1 MHLFAAKPG
10 GFVDDEGIVDL
21 QQDPAEVVILSAADS
36 SLSALAQAVDRLGD
50 GYPSVRLA
58 NWMNLVK
65 PAAYDL
71 YEDRVLEPAHLV
83 IASLLGGSAYWQYGH
98 ERLLAWAAADSRR
111 RLILVP
117 GCDAPDDAL
126 LAASSVSF
134 EAAHRVWRYLRE
146 GGADN
151 AEQLLRF
158 VAAECLT
165 ERQRER
171 LKERLDAESLNER
184 CEQGPATPLDWRE
197 PKEIPAALL
206 YEPATLADWR
216 QRRDPS
222 RPVCLLLF
230 YRSHLQG
237 ANTAVLDG
245 LIEALRDRGL
255 APLAVAVA
263 SLKEDACIAFVNH
276 LIEQTGAGL
285 VVNTTGFSVNREP
298 DEGEVAG
305 DTQDGAFTGERNGL
319 FVGRPVVLQAI
330 LASSPEDDWRDKA
343 AGLHSRDVAMQVVL
357 PEMDG
362 RIITRAVGFK
372 AESHYSERCQLT
384 VTRHRL
390 HPERATFVAEL
401 ARRYARLRHTA
412 NADKRL
418 ALVLA
423 NYPTRDGRIG
433 NGVGLD
439 TPASTLNL
447 LRALEAAGYPLD
459 DLPADGDAL
468 IRRLQG
474 SVTNDPQ
481 SLAWRGSW
489 QSLGVDDY
497 LAWFR
502 TLPATLQEAVWR
514 RWGAPEDDPKHRQG
528 RLLIAGIRLGE
539 TFVGI
544 QPSRD
549 ISDAPDADPTRSY
562 HDTELVPP
570 HSYLAF
576 YLWLREHYRV
586 DAVIHVGK
594 HGSLEWLPGKS
605 TALSAECW
613 PDVALGPLPHFYP
626 FIVND
631 PGEGAQAKRRSQA
644 VIIDHLMPPLARAE
658 LYGDLAELE
667 SLTDEYYQALGMD
680 PRREALLR
688 ERILAHLRRTGIESE
703 LSQSAGVNGDSASSC
718 EETSGQ
724 SDDERLLNELDTYLC
739 DIKEAQIRHG
749 LHVLGTLPPA
759 EKRAA
764 TLVAILRL
772 PRGEGPERQGLLHA
786 LADDLGLRDGE
797 KPHQRFDPLAAGAEP
812 WQGLR
817 PAALAEL
824 NDAPWRSGADTR
836 ERLEGLAERLVE
848 GFVLES
854 GDLVGLARDY
864 PATAALCR
872 YARDGLWAAMRHGA
886 EREIGA
892 LLDGLDGRFVPPGP
906 SGAPSR
912 GRLDVL
918 PTGRNFFSIDNRAVP
933 SPAAWSLGEAS
944 AQAFIERYLQDHGDY
959 PRRLGLSIW
968 GTATMRTGGDDIAQ
982 ALALMGV
989 RPIWSLGSQR
999 VLDVEVIPSTL
1010 LGRPRVDVTLRV
1022 SGFFRD
1028 AFPHVIRL
1036 FDTAVRAVANYHEP
1050 GNGNT
1055 IRAAVEAR
1063 RDELEAA
1070 GLSPEAADQEAGYR
1084 VFGSKPGE
1092 YGTGLDRL
1100 VDACAWE
1107 STDDLAEAYLAASAY
1122 AYGQFSDS
1130 GTGARRAFESQ
1141 MEGLQAVMHNQD
1153 NREHDILDSSTYY
1166 AFQGGMANAGRAL
1179 GGEAPAIYHADHA
1192 NPARPRI
1199 RSLKEELARVVRS
1212 RVLNPKWIEAM
1223 REHGYKGAFEM
1234 AATVD
1239 YLFGFD
1245 ATTDLVAD
1253 YQYAQ
1258 VTDALVLD
1266 EANQRFL
1273 REHNG
1278 DALEEMAER
1287 LLEAVQRG
1295 LWEDAGERGEALQD
1309 LLLEF
1314 DERREGAS
1322 QESPGR
1328 ESPGQESPA
1337 RGEAS

>member
-21 QQDPAEVVILSAADS
+21 QQTPAEVVILSAADS
-36 SLSALAQAVDRLGD
+36 SLSALAQAVERLGD
-50 GYPSVRLA
+50 AYPSVRLA

-71 YEDRVLEPAHLV
+71 YEDRVLEHARLV
-83 IASLLGGSAYWQYGH
+83 IVSLLGGSAYWQYGFD
-98 ERLLAWAAADSRR
+98 RLRAWAAGPTRQ
-111 RLILVP
+111 LILVP

-126 LAASSVSF
+126 LEASSVPVES
-134 EAAHRVWRYLRE
+134 ARRVWRYLRE
-146 GGADN
+146 GGTDN

-158 VAAECLT
+158 VAAECLA
-165 ERQRER
+165 
-171 LKERLDAESLNER
+171 LDRGTA
-184 CEQGPATPLDWRE
+184 APLDWRE
-197 PKEIPAALL
+197 PRAIPPALVYL
-206 YEPATLADWR
+206 SQAPESAPRVGQEASLADWEA
-216 QRRDPS
+216 QRDPA

-245 LIEALRDRGL
+245 LIVALEAEGL

-263 SLKEDACIAFVNH
+263 SLKEDACVAFVDH
-276 LIEQTGAGL
+276 LIERTGAGL

-298 DEGEVAG
+298 DEGMLAA
-305 DTQDGAFTGERNGL
+305 GAFGEDGEDAAGL
-319 FVGRPVVLQAI
+319 FAGRPVVLQAI

-362 RIITRAVGFK
+362 RVITRAVGFK
-372 AESHYSERCQLT
+372 AEAHYSERCQLS
-384 VTRHRL
+384 VTRHEL
-390 HPERATFVAEL
+390 HPERAAFVAEL

-439 TPASTLNL
+439 TPASTVNL
-447 LRALEAAGYPLD
+447 LRALKEAGYPLA
-459 DLPADGDAL
+459 DLPEDGNEL
-468 IRRLQG
+468 VRRLQA

-502 TLPATLQEAVWR
+502 TLPASLQQAVWR

-544 QPSRD
+544 QPARD
-549 ISDAPDADPTRSY
+549 IDAGPDADPVRSY
-562 HDTELVPP
+562 HDTDLVPP

-594 HGSLEWLPGKS
+594 HGNLEWLPGKS

-658 LYGDLAELE
+658 LYGELAELE

-688 ERILAHLRRTGIESE
+688 ERILEHLKRTGIDAE
-703 LSQSAGVNGDSASSC
+703 LNPSAGEGEDAC
-718 EETSGQ
+718 QG
-724 SDDERLLNELDTYLC
+724 DDERLLNELDTFLC

-759 EKRAA
+759 DKRAA

-786 LADDLGLRDGE
+786 LADDLGLREADGQD
-797 KPHQRFDPLAAGAEP
+797 KCFDPLTAGAEP
-812 WQGLR
+812 WQGPR
-817 PAALAEL
+817 PAALSELAEL
-824 NDAPWRSGADTR
+824 DDAPWRSAADTR
-836 ERLEGLAERLVE
+836 ERLETLAERLVE
-848 GFVLES
+848 GHVLED
-854 GDLVGLARDY
+854 GDLEALARDL

-872 YARDGLWAAMRHGA
+872 HARDGLWAAMRHGA

-892 LLDGLDGRFVPPGP
+892 LLDGLDGLAVPPGP

-918 PTGRNFFSIDNRAVP
+918 PTGRNFFSVDNRAVP

-944 AQAFIERYLQDHGDY
+944 AQAFVERYLQDHGDY

-999 VLDVEVIPSTL
+999 VVDVEVIPSML

-1036 FDTAVRAVANYHEP
+1036 FDAAVRAVADYHEP
-1050 GNGNT
+1050 GDGNT

-1063 RDELEAA
+1063 RGELEAA
-1070 GLSPEAADQEAGYR
+1070 GLSPEAAEQEAGFR
-1084 VFGSKPGE
+1084 VFGSRPGE

-1100 VDACAWE
+1100 VDTRAW
-1107 STDDLAEAYLAASAY
+1107 DDADELAEAYVAAGAY
-1122 AYGQFSDS
+1122 AYGQFPES
-1130 GTGARRAFESQ
+1130 GTAARRAFSHRL
-1141 MEGLQAVMHNQD
+1141 EGLQAVLHNQD

-1179 GGEAPAIYHADHA
+1179 GGEAPAVYHADHA

-1199 RSLKEELARVVRS
+1199 RTLQEEITRVVRS

-1239 YLFGFD
+1239 TLFAYD
-1245 ATTDLVAD
+1245 ATTDLVPD
-1253 YQYAQ
+1253 HQYAQ
-1258 VTDALVLD
+1258 VSDALVFD
-1266 EANQRFL
+1266 DANQRFL
-1273 REHNG
+1273 REHNAA
-1278 DALEEMAER
+1278 ALEEMAER

-1295 LWEDAGERGEALQD
+1295 LWEDAGERAEALQD

-1314 DERREGAS
+1314 DERREGMS
-1322 QESPGR
+1322 
-1328 ESPGQESPA
+1328 
-1337 RGEAS
+1337 

>member
-10 GFVDDEGIVDL
+10 GFVDEEGIVDL
-21 QQDPAEVVILSAADS
+21 QQSPAKIVILSAADS
-36 SLSALAQAVDRLGD
+36 SLSALAQAAERLGD
-50 GYPSVRLA
+50 ACPSVRLA

-71 YEDRVLEPAHLV
+71 YEDRVLDHARLV
-83 IASLLGGSAYWQYGH
+83 IVSLLGGSAYWQYGH
-98 ERLLAWAAADSRR
+98 ERLLAWAAADAER

-126 LAASSVSF
+126 LEASSVPF
-134 EAAHRVWRYLRE
+134 ESAHRVWRYLRE

-158 VAAECLT
+158 VGAECLAPDRGT
-165 ERQRER
+165 
-171 LKERLDAESLNER
+171 A
-184 CEQGPATPLDWRE
+184 APLDWRE
-197 PKEIPAALL
+197 PRAIPPALVYL
-206 YEPATLADWR
+206 PGRPEASLSDWEA
-216 QRRDPS
+216 QRDPA

-237 ANTAVLDG
+237 ANTAVVDG
-245 LIEALRDRGL
+245 LIAALEAEGL

-263 SLKEDACIAFVNH
+263 SLKEDACVAFVNH
-276 LIEQTGAGL
+276 LLERTGAGL

-298 DEGEVAG
+298 DEGEVTGGAFG
-305 DTQDGAFTGERNGL
+305 DDGADEASGL
-319 FVGRPVVLQAI
+319 FAGRPVVLQAI

-362 RIITRAVGFK
+362 RVITRAVGFK
-372 AESHYSERCQLT
+372 AEAHYSERCQLS
-384 VTRHRL
+384 VTRHEP
-390 HPERATFVAEL
+390 HPERAAFVAEL

-439 TPASTLNL
+439 TPASTVQL
-447 LRALEAAGYPLD
+447 LRALEGAGYPLE
-459 DLPADGDAL
+459 DLPEDGDDL

-502 TLPATLQEAVWR
+502 TLPASLQQAVWR

-544 QPSRD
+544 QPARD
-549 ISDAPDADPTRSY
+549 IDTGPDADPVKSY

-594 HGSLEWLPGKS
+594 HGNLEWLPGKS

-644 VIIDHLMPPLARAE
+644 VIVDHLMPPLARAE
-658 LYGDLAELE
+658 LYGELAELE

-688 ERILAHLRRTGIESE
+688 ERILEHLKRTGIDAE
-703 LSQSAGVNGDSASSC
+703 LARSTGEGDAAGLG
-718 EETSGQ
+718 
-724 SDDERLLNELDTYLC
+724 DDERLLTELDTFLC

-772 PRGEGPERQGLLHA
+772 PRGDGPTQRGLLHA
-786 LADDLGLRDGE
+786 LADDLGLSDPAGA
-797 KPHQRFDPLAAGAEP
+797 FDPLAAGAEP
-812 WQGLR
+812 WQGPR
-817 PAALAEL
+817 PAALSALPEL
-824 NDAPWRSGADTR
+824 DDAPWRSAADTR
-836 ERLEGLAERLVE
+836 ERLERLAERLVE
-848 GFVLES
+848 AYVLEDADS
-854 GDLVGLARDY
+854 EALARDW

-872 YARDGLWAAMRHGA
+872 HARDGLWAAMRHGA

-892 LLDGLDGRFVPPGP
+892 LLDGLAGRAVPPGP

-918 PTGRNFFSIDNRAVP
+918 PTGRNFFSVDNRAVP

-944 AQAFIERYLQDHGDY
+944 AQAFVERYLQDHGDY

-989 RPIWSLGSQR
+989 RPIWSLGSRR
-999 VLDVEVIPSTL
+999 VVDVEVIPTML
-1010 LGRPRVDVTLRV
+1010 LGRPRVDVTLRI

-1028 AFPHVIRL
+1028 AFPHVIKL
-1036 FDTAVRAVANYHEP
+1036 FDAAVRAVADYHEP
-1050 GNGNT
+1050 GDGNT

-1063 RDELEAA
+1063 RGELEAA
-1070 GLSPEAADQEAGYR
+1070 GLSPEAAEREAGYR
-1084 VFGSKPGE
+1084 VFGSRPGE
-1092 YGTGLDRL
+1092 YGTGLNRL
-1100 VDACAWE
+1100 IDGRGWDDADE
-1107 STDDLAEAYLAASAY
+1107 LAEAYLAAGGY
-1122 AYGQFSDS
+1122 AYGQFAES
-1130 GTGARRAFESQ
+1130 GAGARRAFAHRL
-1141 MEGLQAVMHNQD
+1141 EGLQAVLHNQD
-1153 NREHDILDSSTYY
+1153 NREHDILDSNAYY

-1179 GGEAPAIYHADHA
+1179 GGEAPAVYHADHA
-1192 NPARPRI
+1192 DPARPRV
-1199 RSLKEELARVVRS
+1199 RTLKEELARVIRS

-1223 REHGYKGAFEM
+1223 REHGYKGGFEM

-1239 YLFGFD
+1239 TLFAYD
-1245 ATTDLVAD
+1245 ATTELVAD
-1253 YQYAQ
+1253 YQYAR
-1258 VTDALVLD
+1258 VSDALVLD
-1266 EANQRFL
+1266 DANQRFL
-1273 REHNG
+1273 REHNAA
-1278 DALEEMAER
+1278 ALEEMAER

-1295 LWEDAGERGEALQD
+1295 LWQDPGERGEALQD

-1314 DERREGAS
+1314 DERREGMS
-1322 QESPGR
+1322 
-1328 ESPGQESPA
+1328 
-1337 RGEAS
+1337 

>member
-10 GFVDDEGIVDL
+10 GFVDEEGIVDL
-21 QQDPAEVVILSAADS
+21 QQTPAEVVILSAADS
-36 SLSALAQAVDRLGD
+36 SLSALAQAAERLGD
-50 GYPSVRLA
+50 AYPSVRLA

-71 YEDRVLEPAHLV
+71 YEDRVLEHARLV
-83 IASLLGGSAYWQYGH
+83 IVSLLGGSAYWQYGFD
-98 ERLLAWAAADSRR
+98 RLRAWAAADANRQ
-111 RLILVP
+111 LILVP

-126 LAASSVSF
+126 LTASSVPVES
-134 EAAHRVWRYLRE
+134 ARRVWRYLRE
-146 GGADN
+146 GGTDN

-158 VAAECLT
+158 VGAEYLNLEPRAA
-165 ERQRER
+165 
-171 LKERLDAESLNER
+171 A
-184 CEQGPATPLDWRE
+184 PLDWRE
-197 PKEIPAALL
+197 PRAIPPALI
-206 YEPATLADWR
+206 YRPGQPDVSLADWEA
-216 QRRDPS
+216 QRDPA

-245 LIEALRDRGL
+245 LIAALEAEGL

-263 SLKEDACIAFVNH
+263 SLKEDACVAFVDH
-276 LIEQTGAGL
+276 LLERTGAGL

-298 DEGEVAG
+298 DEGTLDAG
-305 DTQDGAFTGERNGL
+305 AFGEDGDGAAGL
-319 FVGRPVVLQAI
+319 FAGRPVVLQAI

-362 RIITRAVGFK
+362 RVITRAVGFK
-372 AESHYSERCQLT
+372 AEAHYSERCQLS
-384 VTRHRL
+384 VTRHAL
-390 HPERATFVAEL
+390 HPERAAFVAEL
-401 ARRYARLRHTA
+401 ARRYARLRHAA

-439 TPASTLNL
+439 TPASTVNL
-447 LRALEAAGYPLD
+447 LRALEGAGYPLA
-459 DLPADGDAL
+459 DLPEDGNEL

-497 LAWFR
+497 LAWFH
-502 TLPATLQEAVWR
+502 TLPESLQQAVWR
-514 RWGAPEDDPKHRQG
+514 RWGAPGDDPKHRQG

-544 QPSRD
+544 QPARD
-549 ISDAPDADPTRSY
+549 VDTGLDAGPDADPVRSY
-562 HDTELVPP
+562 HDTALVPP

-594 HGSLEWLPGKS
+594 HGNLEWLPGKS

-658 LYGDLAELE
+658 LYGELAELE

-688 ERILAHLRRTGIESE
+688 ERILEHLKRTGIDAE
-703 LSQSAGVNGDSASSC
+703 LSQSAGEGDHAC
-718 EETSGQ
+718 QGA
-724 SDDERLLNELDTYLC
+724 DERLLNELDTFLC

-759 EKRAA
+759 SKRAA

-786 LADDLGLRDGE
+786 LADDLGLREPGVKGE
-797 KPHQRFDPLAAGAEP
+797 EGARFDPLAAGAEP
-812 WQGLR
+812 WTGPR
-817 PAALAEL
+817 PAALSELAEL
-824 NDAPWRSGADTR
+824 DDAPWRSAADTR
-836 ERLEGLAERLVE
+836 ERLETLAERLVE
-848 GFVLES
+848 GHVLED
-854 GDLVGLARDY
+854 GDLEALARDW

-872 YARDGLWAAMRHGA
+872 HARDGLWAAMRYGA

-892 LLDGLDGRFVPPGP
+892 LIDGLDGLAVPPGP

-918 PTGRNFFSIDNRAVP
+918 PTGRNFFSVDNRAVP

-944 AQAFIERYLQDHGDY
+944 AQAFVERYLQDHGDY

-999 VLDVEVIPSTL
+999 VVDVEVIPSMR

-1036 FDTAVRAVANYHEP
+1036 FDAAVRAVAHYHEP
-1050 GNGNT
+1050 GDGNT

-1063 RDELEAA
+1063 RGELEAA
-1070 GLSPEAADQEAGYR
+1070 GLSPEAAEQEAGFR
-1084 VFGSKPGE
+1084 VFGSRPGE
-1092 YGTGLDRL
+1092 YGIGLDRL
-1100 VDACAWE
+1100 VDTRAW
-1107 STDDLAEAYLAASAY
+1107 DDADELAEAYLAAGAY
-1122 AYGQFSDS
+1122 AYGQFAES
-1130 GTGARRAFESQ
+1130 GAAARRAFAHRL
-1141 MEGLQAVMHNQD
+1141 EGLQAVLHNQD

-1179 GGEAPAIYHADHA
+1179 GGEAPAVYHADHA

-1199 RSLKEELARVVRS
+1199 RTLQEEITRVVRS

-1239 YLFGFD
+1239 YLFAYD
-1245 ATTDLVAD
+1245 ATTDLVPD
-1253 YQYAQ
+1253 HQYAQ
-1258 VTDALVLD
+1258 VSDALVFD
-1266 EANQRFL
+1266 DANQRFL
-1273 REHNG
+1273 REHNAA
-1278 DALEEMAER
+1278 ALEEMAER

-1295 LWEDAGERGEALQD
+1295 LWEDAGERADALQD

-1314 DERREGAS
+1314 DERREGMS
-1322 QESPGR
+1322 
-1328 ESPGQESPA
+1328 
-1337 RGEAS
+1337 

>member
-10 GFVDDEGIVDL
+10 GFVDEEGIVDL
-21 QQDPAEVVILSAADS
+21 QQSPAEVVILSAADS
-36 SLSALAQAVDRLGD
+36 SLSALAQAAERLGD
-50 GYPSVRLA
+50 AYPTVRLA

-71 YEDRVLEPAHLV
+71 YEDRVLEHARVV
-83 IASLLGGSAYWQYGH
+83 IVSLLGGSAYWQYGH
-98 ERLLAWAAADSRR
+98 ERLLAWAAADLTR

-117 GCDAPDDAL
+117 GCDAADDAL
-126 LAASSVSF
+126 LEASSVAF
-134 EAAHRVWRYLRE
+134 ESAHRVWRYLRE

-151 AEQLLRF
+151 AEQLLRC
-158 VAAECLT
+158 VGAECM
-165 ERQRER
+165 EM
-171 LKERLDAESLNER
+171 
-184 CEQGPATPLDWRE
+184 PLDWRE
-197 PKEIPAALL
+197 PRAIPPALIYL
-206 YEPATLADWR
+206 SKASDPAPAKAPGASLSPASDPAPTKAPVPAPRSRQDATLADWEA
-216 QRRDPS
+216 QRDPA

-237 ANTAVLDG
+237 ANTAVPDG
-245 LIEALRDRGL
+245 LIAALEAAGL

-263 SLKEDACIAFVNH
+263 SLKEDACVAFVNH
-276 LIEQTGAGL
+276 LLELTGAGL

-298 DEGEVAG
+298 DEGGIDGGALGEGG
-305 DTQDGAFTGERNGL
+305 DDALDGM

-362 RIITRAVGFK
+362 RVITRAVGFK
-372 AESHYSERCQLT
+372 AEAHYSERCQLS
-384 VTRHRL
+384 VTRHEL
-390 HPERATFVAEL
+390 HPERAAFVAAL
-401 ARRYARLRHTA
+401 ARRYAWLRHTA

-439 TPASTLNL
+439 TPASTVNL
-447 LRALEAAGYPLD
+447 LRALEDAGYPLA
-459 DLPADGDAL
+459 DLPEDGNEL

-489 QSLGVDDY
+489 QSIGVDDY

-502 TLPATLQEAVWR
+502 TLPESLQQAVWR

-528 RLLIAGIRLGE
+528 RLGIAGIRLGE

-544 QPSRD
+544 QPARD
-549 ISDAPDADPTRSY
+549 VEAGPDADPIRSY

-594 HGSLEWLPGKS
+594 HGNLEWLPGKS

-658 LYGDLAELE
+658 LYGELAELE

-688 ERILAHLRRTGIESE
+688 ERILEHLKRTGIDAE
-703 LSQSAGVNGDSASSC
+703 LGQSAVNADDACQGDD
-718 EETSGQ
+718 G
-724 SDDERLLNELDTYLC
+724 RLLNELDTFLC

-772 PRGEGPERQGLLHA
+772 PRGDTPTQQGLLHA
-786 LADDLGLRDGE
+786 LTDDLGLREPGVTDEEGA
-797 KPHQRFDPLAAGAEP
+797 RFDPLAAGAEP
-812 WQGLR
+812 WTGPR
-817 PAALAEL
+817 PSALSDLDALSE
-824 NDAPWRSGADTR
+824 APWRSAADTR
-836 ERLEGLAERLVE
+836 ERLERLAERLVE
-848 GFVLES
+848 AFVLED
-854 GDLVGLARDY
+854 GDLESLARDW

-872 YARDGLWAAMRHGA
+872 HARDGLWAAMRHGA
-886 EREIGA
+886 ERELGA
-892 LLDGLDGRFVPPGP
+892 LLDGLAGLAVPPGP

-918 PTGRNFFSIDNRAVP
+918 PTGRNFFSVDNRAVP
-933 SPAAWSLGEAS
+933 SSAAWSLGEAS
-944 AQAFIERYLQDHGDY
+944 AQAFVERYLQDHGDY

-999 VLDVEVIPSTL
+999 VVDVEVIPSML

-1036 FDTAVRAVANYHEP
+1036 FDAAVRAVADYHEP
-1050 GNGNT
+1050 GDGNT

-1063 RDELEAA
+1063 RGELEAS
-1070 GLSPEAADQEAGYR
+1070 GLSPEAAEQEAGYR
-1084 VFGSKPGE
+1084 VFGSRPGE

-1100 VDACAWE
+1100 VDSRGW
-1107 STDDLAEAYLAASAY
+1107 DDADELAEAYLAAGAY
-1122 AYGQFSDS
+1122 AYGQFPES
-1130 GTGARRAFESQ
+1130 GAAARRAFAHRI
-1141 MEGLQAVMHNQD
+1141 EGLEAVLHNQD

-1179 GGEAPAIYHADHA
+1179 GGAAPAVYHADHA

-1199 RSLKEELARVVRS
+1199 RTLQEEITRVVRS

-1239 YLFGFD
+1239 YLFAYD
-1245 ATTDLVAD
+1245 ATTDLVPD
-1253 YQYAQ
+1253 HQYAQ
-1258 VTDALVLD
+1258 VSDALVFD

-1273 REHNG
+1273 REHNAA
-1278 DALEEMAER
+1278 ALEEMAER
-1287 LLEAVQRG
+1287 LLEAAQRG
-1295 LWEDAGERGEALQD
+1295 LWQDAGERGEALQD

-1322 QESPGR
+1322 
-1328 ESPGQESPA
+1328 
-1337 RGEAS
+1337 

>member
-21 QQDPAEVVILSAADS
+21 QQSPAEVVILSAADS
-36 SLSALAQAVDRLGD
+36 SLSALAQAVERLGD

-71 YEDRVLEPAHLV
+71 YEDRVLEQARLV
-83 IASLLGGSAYWQYGH
+83 IVSLLGGSAYWQYGH
-98 ERLLAWAAADSRR
+98 ERLLAWAAADPKRQ
-111 RLILVP
+111 LILVP

-126 LAASSVSF
+126 LTASSVSF
-134 EAAHRVWRYLRE
+134 DAAHRVWRYLRE
-146 GGADN
+146 GGVDN

-158 VAAECLT
+158 VAAECM
-165 ERQRER
+165 
-171 LKERLDAESLNER
+171 
-184 CEQGPATPLDWRE
+184 EQGLARPLAWRE
-197 PKEIPAALL
+197 PRAIPPALI
-206 YEPATLADWR
+206 YAPGRSAPTLASWEA
-216 QRRDPS
+216 RRDHD

-245 LIEALRDRGL
+245 LIASLEAQGL

-263 SLKEDACIAFVNH
+263 SLKEEACVAFVDH
-276 LIEQTGAGL
+276 LIERTGAGL
-285 VVNTTGFSVNREP
+285 VVNTTGFSVNRAP
-298 DEGEVAG
+298 DEGEVTG
-305 DTQDGAFTGERNGL
+305 GAPGEEPAGL

-330 LASSPEDDWRDKA
+330 LASSPEEDWRDKA

-362 RIITRAVGFK
+362 RVITRAVGFK
-372 AESHYSERCQLT
+372 AESHYSERCQLS

-390 HPERATFVAEL
+390 HPERAAFVAEL
-401 ARRYARLRHTA
+401 AWRYARLRQTP

-423 NYPTRDGRIG
+423 NYPARDGRIG

-439 TPASTLNL
+439 TPASTVNL
-447 LRALEAAGYPLD
+447 LRALEKAGYPLK
-459 DLPADGDAL
+459 DLPEDGNAL
-468 IRRLQG
+468 IRRLQA
-474 SVTNDPQ
+474 SVTNEAQ

-502 TLPATLQEAVWR
+502 TLPDTLQDSVWR
-514 RWGAPEDDPKHRQG
+514 RWGAPEDDPRHRQG
-528 RLLIAGIRLGE
+528 RLLISGIRLGE

-549 ISDAPDADPTRSY
+549 ISDGPDADPTRSY

-570 HSYLAF
+570 HGYLAF

-594 HGSLEWLPGKS
+594 HGNLEWLPGKS

-658 LYGDLAELE
+658 LYGDMAELE

-680 PRREALLR
+680 PRREALIR
-688 ERILAHLRRTGIESE
+688 ERILTHLKRTGIDRE
-703 LSQSAGVNGDSASSC
+703 LTQTAAEGDDK
-718 EETSGQ
+718 GDDKG
-724 SDDERLLNELDTYLC
+724 DDEGLLTELDTYLC

-749 LHVLGTLPPA
+749 LHVLGSLPPA

-772 PRGEGPERQGLLHA
+772 PRGESTTQRGLLHA
-786 LADDLGLRDGE
+786 LADDLGLREPDESGA
-797 KPHQRFDPLAAGAEP
+797 RFDPLAAGTEP
-812 WQGLR
+812 WRGPRPVALR
-817 PAALAEL
+817 EL
-824 NDAPWRSGADTR
+824 SDAPWRSAADTR

-848 GFVLES
+848 AHVLTSDDDLAS
-854 GDLVGLARDY
+854 GELEALARDY

-872 YARDGLWAAMRHGA
+872 HARDGLWAAMRHGA

-892 LLDGLDGRFVPPGP
+892 LLDGLDGRGVPPGP

-918 PTGRNFFSIDNRAVP
+918 PTGRNFFSVDNRAVP

-944 AQAFIERYLQDHGDY
+944 AQAFVERYLQDHGDY

-999 VLDVEVIPSTL
+999 VVDVEVIASPL

-1036 FDTAVRAVANYHEP
+1036 FDAAVRAVASYQEP
-1050 GNGNT
+1050 GDGNT
-1055 IRAAVEAR
+1055 IRAAIGAR
-1063 RDELEAA
+1063 RSELEAS
-1070 GLSPEAADQEAGYR
+1070 GLSPEAAEQEAGYR
-1084 VFGSKPGE
+1084 VFGSRPGD

-1100 VDACAWE
+1100 VDGRAWDDA
-1107 STDDLAEAYLAASAY
+1107 DDLAEAYVAAGAY
-1122 AYGQFSDS
+1122 AYGQFPES
-1130 GTGARRAFESQ
+1130 GIGARRAFERQ
-1141 MEGLQAVMHNQD
+1141 LGGLQAVLHNQD
-1153 NREHDILDSSTYY
+1153 NREHDILDSNTYY

-1179 GGEAPAIYHADHA
+1179 GGEAPAVYHADHA

-1199 RSLKEELARVVRS
+1199 RTLKEELSRVIRS

-1239 YLFGFD
+1239 YLFAYD

-1253 YQYAQ
+1253 HQYAQ

-1266 EANQRFL
+1266 AANQHFL
-1273 REHNG
+1273 REHNAA
-1278 DALEEMAER
+1278 ALEEMAER

-1295 LWEDAGERGEALQD
+1295 LWQDAGEHGEALRD

-1314 DERREGAS
+1314 DERREQTS
-1322 QESPGR
+1322 
-1328 ESPGQESPA
+1328 
-1337 RGEAS
+1337 

>member
-21 QQDPAEVVILSAADS
+21 QQSPAEVVILSAADS
-36 SLSALAQAVDRLGD
+36 SLSALAQAVERLGD
-50 GYPSVRLA
+50 AYPSVRLA

-65 PAAYDL
+65 PAAFDL
-71 YEDRVLEPAHLV
+71 YEDRVLEQARLV
-83 IASLLGGSAYWQYGH
+83 IVSLLGGSAYWQYGFD
-98 ERLLAWAAADSRR
+98 RLRAWAAADPHRQ
-111 RLILVP
+111 LILVP
-117 GCDAPDDAL
+117 GCDAQDDAL
-126 LAASSVSF
+126 LEASSVPVES
-134 EAAHRVWRYLRE
+134 AHRVWRYLRE

-151 AEQLLRF
+151 TEQLLRF
-158 VAAECLT
+158 VAAECLEQALET
-165 ERQRER
+165 P
-171 LKERLDAESLNER
+171 NE
-184 CEQGPATPLDWRE
+184 WRE
-197 PKEIPAALL
+197 PRAIPSALL
-206 YEPATLADWR
+206 YLPLSKAPDTAPRAGQDATLADWEA
-216 QRRDPS
+216 QRDTA

-245 LIEALRDRGL
+245 LIAALEAEGL

-263 SLKEDACIAFVNH
+263 SLKEDTCVAFVDH
-276 LIEQTGAGL
+276 LIARTGAGL

-298 DEGEVAG
+298 DEGEVG
-305 DTQDGAFTGERNGL
+305 GGEPDGL
-319 FVGRPVVLQAI
+319 FAGRPVVLQAI
-330 LASSPEDDWRDKA
+330 LASSPEEDWRDKS

-362 RIITRAVGFK
+362 RVITRAVGFK
-372 AESHYSERCQLT
+372 AESHYSERCQLS

-390 HPERATFVAEL
+390 HPERAAFVAKL

-423 NYPTRDGRIG
+423 NYPARDGRIG

-439 TPASTLNL
+439 TPASTVNL
-447 LRALEAAGYPLD
+447 LRALEEAGYPLA
-459 DLPADGDAL
+459 DLPEDGDDL

-497 LAWFR
+497 LVWFR

-544 QPSRD
+544 QPARD
-549 ISDAPDADPTRSY
+549 IDAGPDADPVRSY

-594 HGSLEWLPGKS
+594 HGNLEWLPGKS
-605 TALSAECW
+605 TTLSAECW

-658 LYGDLAELE
+658 LYGELAELE

-680 PRREALLR
+680 PRRETLLR
-688 ERILAHLRRTGIESE
+688 ERILAHLRRTGIDAE
-703 LSQSAGVNGDSASSC
+703 LSQAASDPKTDC
-718 EETSGQ
+718 Q
-724 SDDERLLNELDTYLC
+724 SDDERLLNELDTFLC

-759 EKRAA
+759 DKRAA

-772 PRGEGPERQGLLHA
+772 PRGDGPERQGLLHA
-786 LADDLGLRDGE
+786 LADDLGLRDSQEEGTC
-797 KPHQRFDPLAAGAEP
+797 FDPLAAGAEP
-812 WQGLR
+812 WQGPR
-817 PAALAEL
+817 PAVLSELAEL
-824 NDAPWRSGADTR
+824 DDTPWRSAADTR
-836 ERLEGLAERLVE
+836 ERLEWLAERLVE
-848 GFVLES
+848 GFVLED
-854 GDLVGLARDY
+854 GDLEALARDY

-872 YARDGLWAAMRHGA
+872 HARDGLWAAMCHGA

-892 LLDGLDGRFVPPGP
+892 LLDGLDGRVVPPGP

-918 PTGRNFFSIDNRAVP
+918 PTGRNFFSVDNRAVP
-933 SPAAWSLGEAS
+933 SSAAWSLGEAS
-944 AQAFIERYLQDHGDY
+944 AQAFVERYLQDHGDY

-989 RPIWSLGSQR
+989 RPIWSLGSRR
-999 VLDVEVIPSTL
+999 VVDVEVIPCML

-1036 FDTAVRAVANYHEP
+1036 FDAAVRAVADYQEP
-1050 GNGNT
+1050 GDGNT
-1055 IRAAVEAR
+1055 IRAAIEAR
-1063 RDELEAA
+1063 RGELEAA
-1070 GLSPEAADQEAGYR
+1070 GLSPEAAEQEAGFR
-1084 VFGSKPGE
+1084 VFGSKPGD

-1100 VDACAWE
+1100 VDTRAW
-1107 STDDLAEAYLAASAY
+1107 DDADELAEAYLAAGAY
-1122 AYGQFSDS
+1122 AYGQFPES
-1130 GTGARRAFESQ
+1130 GAAARRAFAHRL
-1141 MEGLQAVMHNQD
+1141 EGLQAVLHNQD

-1179 GGEAPAIYHADHA
+1179 GGEAPAVYHADHA

-1199 RSLKEELARVVRS
+1199 RSLQEEITRVVRS

-1239 YLFGFD
+1239 TLFAYD
-1245 ATTDLVAD
+1245 ATTDLVPD
-1253 YQYAQ
+1253 HQYAQ
-1258 VTDALVLD
+1258 VTDALVFD
-1266 EANQRFL
+1266 DANQRFL
-1273 REHNG
+1273 REHNAA
-1278 DALEEMAER
+1278 ALEEMAER

-1295 LWEDAGERGEALQD
+1295 LWEDAGERGEALRD

-1314 DERREGAS
+1314 DERREGMS
-1322 QESPGR
+1322 
-1328 ESPGQESPA
+1328 
-1337 RGEAS
+1337 